1 MRKQSVISAEISC
14 EVSFHDVDLA
24 QVVWHGHYLRYL
36 EDARWALMRAI
47 GFDLQAM
54 MDSGYLWPLVD
65 LHVKYVR
72 AARFADRLRVRASLV
87 EWEQRLAVNYLV
99 TDAADG
105 ARVVRAQTVQVAVRP
120 PHSSHGTGELLF
132 VMPACLTDR
141 VANYLAK
148 VERQPAELDS

>member
-14 EVSFHDVDLA
+14 EVGFADVDLA

-36 EDARWALMRAI
+36 ENARWALMRLI
-47 GFDLQAM
+47 DFDLKDM
-54 MDSGYLWPLVD
+54 LDSGYLWPLVD
-65 LHVKYVR
+65 LRVKYVR

-87 EWEQRLAVNYLV
+87 EWEQRLGINYLV
-99 TDAADG
+99 TDLSDG

-120 PHSSHGTGELLF
+120 PHSSHETGELLF

-141 VANYLAK
+141 VANYLK
-148 VERQPAELDS
+148 VRGHQPAELPA